1 MRQSLLIALIATGQL
16 AFIYWQTESSASNM
30 PFLLGHDGP
39 CVIYMLQVAESVLP
53 KTLRDGAYKVIAKA
67 EDLLRKRDGWVD
79 WQNSIARRETIL
91 MHTDGTM
98 KSHSSMQDNFLDV
111 FRMINC
117 TASLFRMS
125 CPFLHAVYCVLS
137 RYVNI
142 VKVLTQTLQTDT
154 EYLVGGLEHFLF
166 FHILGMSWSQLT
178 FIFFR
183 GVQTTNQIWFGP
195 PCSWRRIATTSWA
208 GGTSSAWV
216 RTP

>member
-1 MRQSLLIALIATGQL
+1 
-16 AFIYWQTESSASNM
+16 
-30 PFLLGHDGP
+30 
-39 CVIYMLQVAESVLP
+39 
-53 KTLRDGAYKVIAKA
+53 
-67 EDLLRKRDGWVD
+67 
-79 WQNSIARRETIL
+79 

-166 FHILGMSWSQLT
+166 FHILGMS
-178 FIFFR
+178 
-183 GVQTTNQIWFGP
+183 
-195 PCSWRRIATTSWA
+195 
-208 GGTSSAWV
+208 
-216 RTP
+216 